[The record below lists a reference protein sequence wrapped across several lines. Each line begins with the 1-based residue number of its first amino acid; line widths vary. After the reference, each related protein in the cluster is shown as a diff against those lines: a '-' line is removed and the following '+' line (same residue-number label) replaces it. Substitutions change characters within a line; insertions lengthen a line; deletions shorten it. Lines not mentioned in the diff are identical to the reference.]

1 MSETLTAPEEIT
13 RRTQDIVVQG
23 TQLNN
28 AMWGIDEEIKQPVQT
43 QEQVAEKKDEVVE
56 TKTEPIF
63 ETKADDTEIL
73 DPKDWLKREFEIED
87 IEVLKAERAEL
98 KKLKETKPE
107 EIKFA
112 DETSKQIY
120 DLLKDGKRKEVRE
133 FLQTQEQL
141 ESLTTSEITK
151 DNAADIIKLKMQL
164 SNKLLTKD
172 DIEFQYKQ
180 EYVAPKEPVQRAT
193 EDTEDFEERL
203 NDWKERVTT
212 IEMKR
217 VVAAKMAIPELEQLK
232 SKLVLPDIQPQ
243 QQQRQLSQ
251 EELDVAKKFDEAY
264 LNSVNDSLKNFN
276 GFSVKVKNEAVGLP
290 EISIPYVAIDSEKG
304 YLSQELADFA
314 KNGYNSN
321 YLFASDWVNEDGSIN
336 TKQIA
341 EDRYLL
347 KNRDRILQK
356 VAEEAATKGVEA
368 YIKGK
373 KNIDLNQQNQ
383 QGTAVITKEDKT
395 ELDVV
400 RDSFFG

>member
-1 MSETLTAPEEIT
+1 MSETLTEQPTHRPQENT
-13 RRTQDIVVQG
+13 VQG
-23 TQLNN
+23 TQLHN
-28 AMWGIDEEIKQPVQT
+28 AMWGIEEEVKETVQT
-43 QEQVAEKKDEVVE
+43 QEQVVEKKEEVVE
-56 TKTEPIF
+56 TKTEQVV
-63 ETKADDTEIL
+63 ETKQDDTEIL
-73 DPKDWLKREFEIED
+73 DPKDWLKRELEVDD
-87 IEVLKAERAEL
+87 IEVLRAERAEY
-98 KKLKETKPE
+98 KKLKETRSE
-107 EIKFA
+107 EVKFA

-120 DLLKDGKRKEVRE
+120 DLLKEGKRKEVRE

-141 ESLTTSEITK
+141 ESLTTGEITK

-193 EDTEDFEERL
+193 EDDDDFQERM

-217 VVAAKMAIPELEQLK
+217 VVAAKMAIPDLEQLK
-232 SKLVLPDIQPQ
+232 AKLVLPDIQPQ
-243 QQQRQLSQ
+243 QVQKQLSQ
-251 EELDVAKKFDEAY
+251 EELDAAKRFDEAY
-264 LNSVNDSLKNFN
+264 LNSVNDSVKNFN

-304 YLSQELADFA
+304 SLSQELTDFA

-321 YLFASDWVNEDGSIN
+321 AMFAQEWVNEDGSIN
-336 TKQIA
+336 TKRIA

-373 KNIDLNQQNQ
+373 KNIDINQLNQSGTTVLTQN
-383 QGTAVITKEDKT
+383 DKT
-395 ELDVV
+395 EADLV
-400 RDSFFG
+400 RDQFFM

>member
-1 MSETLTAPEEIT
+1 MSETLIEQPTHRPQEQT
-13 RRTQDIVVQG
+13 VQG
-23 TQLNN
+23 TQLHN
-28 AMWGIDEEIKQPVQT
+28 AMWGIEEEVKETVQT
-43 QEQVAEKKDEVVE
+43 QEQVVEKKEEIVE
-56 TKTEPIF
+56 TKTEQVV
-63 ETKADDTEIL
+63 ETKQDDTEIL
-73 DPKDWLKREFEIED
+73 DPKDWLKRELEVDD
-87 IEVLKAERAEL
+87 IEVLRAERAEY

-107 EIKFA
+107 EVKFA

-120 DLLKDGKRKEVRE
+120 DLLKEGKRKEVRE

-141 ESLTTSEITK
+141 ESLTTGEITK

-180 EYVAPKEPVQRAT
+180 EYVAPKEPTQRAT
-193 EDTEDFEERL
+193 ETDEDFEERV

-217 VVAAKMAIPELEQLK
+217 VVAAKMAIPDLEQLK
-232 SKLVLPDIQPQ
+232 AKLVLPDIQPQ
-243 QQQRQLSQ
+243 QVQKPLSQ
-251 EELDVAKKFDEAY
+251 EELDAAKRFDEAY
-264 LNSVNDSLKNFN
+264 LNSVNDSVKNFN

-304 YLSQELADFA
+304 SLSQELTDFA

-321 YLFASDWVNEDGSIN
+321 AMFAQEWVNEDGSIN

-373 KNIDLNQQNQ
+373 KNIDINQLNQS
-383 QGTAVITKEDKT
+383 GTTVLTPNDKT
-395 ELDVV
+395 EADLV
-400 RDSFFG
+400 RDQFFS